1 MPIIHIEILE
11 GRSDEKVRELINGI
25 TEITVQTLNVKPDQV
40 RVIIHPIPRRYW
52 GVGGITKE
60 E

>member
-25 TEITVQTLNVKPDQV
+25 TKITVQTLNVKPDQV